1 MILKHFHAL
10 RLLNFDLRKTMQ
22 CIISAVKL
30 IVKSS
35 FVVITATTLPT
46 LMNHFYLVT
55 EITENGFHRFSNC
68 WHKNLI
74 CGKRLVGIQILA
86 KKLS

>member
-1 MILKHFHAL
+1 
-10 RLLNFDLRKTMQ
+10 MQ

-30 IVKSS
+30 IAKSP
-35 FVVITATTLPT
+35 FVVITVTISPT

-55 EITENGFHRFSNC
+55 EITENGLRRFSNC

-74 CGKRLVGIQILA
+74 CGKRLVGIQILV